1 MIKLLTFA
9 KIPYLVIPRR
19 IWKKICIP
27 LEMSNSR
34 HFLYLFLYLAVKTR
48 HLEQF
53 SKSYK

>member
-1 MIKLLTFA
+1 MEKNMYTLA
-9 KIPYLVIPRR
+9 
-19 IWKKICIP
+19 